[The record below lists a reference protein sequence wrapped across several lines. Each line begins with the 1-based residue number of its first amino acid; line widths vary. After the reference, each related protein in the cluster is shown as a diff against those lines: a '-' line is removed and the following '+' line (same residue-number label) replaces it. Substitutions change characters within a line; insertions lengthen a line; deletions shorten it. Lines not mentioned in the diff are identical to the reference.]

1 MHAASP
7 GGLGDKRKVP
17 HGADNL
23 APSVHVPNPEYDYVQ
38 PHYISLFV
46 TDLGGYTPSYV
57 YRLLAEFYDRKDYLL
72 SQELSGDRVA

>member
-46 TDLGGYTPSYV
+46 TDLGGYTPSYGTQDKL
-57 YRLLAEFYDRKDYLL
+57 RAACLNPL
-72 SQELSGDRVA
+72 